1 MLISGYSFLSLVLSA
16 IIKLIFVVVYLER
29 LDVCQ
34 CNKFSLICHLS
45 PNAVVYLA
53 YPSKSALS
61 LLSKAKS
68 VWELGPIWQL
78 WKSIHYQLLR
88 RDTILYCSR
97 KYPLSWPHYLAT
109 NTWISSEVISDYVNN
124 NLWNPSLS
132 HEVIGV
138 VTGNSHDTPTSF
150 LSQHPWRIAQAVR
163 HFLEALLFF
172 PQRSMMLLGS
182 IYIISEQSWQFMG
195 EWIVAGQKRNPL

>member
-1 MLISGYSFLSLVLSA
+1 MLDFAVLNRHIMLISGYSFLSLLLSA

-34 CNKFSLICHLS
+34 YNKFSLICHLS

-53 YPSKSALS
+53 YPSKSALC
-61 LLSKAKS
+61 LLSKAKLI
-68 VWELGPIWQL
+68 WELGPIWQL

-109 NTWISSEVISDYVNN
+109 NTWISS
-124 NLWNPSLS
+124 
-132 HEVIGV
+132 
-138 VTGNSHDTPTSF
+138 
-150 LSQHPWRIAQAVR
+150 
-163 HFLEALLFF
+163 
-172 PQRSMMLLGS
+172 
-182 IYIISEQSWQFMG
+182 
-195 EWIVAGQKRNPL
+195 